1 MTVVL
6 VVSVQPEPQESTCDS
21 WSSRKVRDDISRI
34 ICPAAGRSD
43 LMSFTF
49 VAEERPVPDI
59 VKVVD
64 VVASTAV
71 GLMEVNVGIC
81 DTTVSPVSW

>member
-21 WSSRKVRDDISRI
+21 WTPGKLVMISAESSVPLQED
-34 ICPAAGRSD
+34 PD

-71 GLMEVNVGIC
+71 GLMEVNVGI
-81 DTTVSPVSW
+81 